1 MLLLL
6 KNLTMEKPVYLDYN
20 ATTPVE
26 KEVAEIMQY
35 TLDTCFGNPS
45 SSHWFGVQARKV
57 VEEARKDVAALIHV
71 SPDEIIFTSGGTESN
86 NMAIKG
92 YAMAN
97 KHKGRHI
104 ITSSIEH
111 PAVHEVCKFLEQNGF
126 EITYLPVDR
135 EGTVQSATL
144 REAIRPDTI
153 LISVMHANNETGTI
167 QPVREIGEVAKQYGI
182 AFHCDAAQSAGKI
195 PINCPEMGFT
205 MLSIAGHKLYA
216 PKGIGALYIRRGT
229 GLEKTMHGADHEFNL
244 RAGTEN
250 VPEIAGLG
258 MACKIAAGNLD
269 KFSVQMK
276 RTSDEL
282 YRLLY
287 EALPD
292 IKLNGTSSNR
302 LPNTLNISFPNIEA
316 DTLLSELQGI
326 AASAGAACHSG
337 DVEVSHVLEAMKVP
351 VEYAMGAI
359 RFSTGR
365 HTTIGDVEKAAVQII
380 DAVKRLHPDDSILDA
395 KVANE
400 EIKLTRFTHG
410 LGCACKMN
418 PASLQEVLAKI
429 TVSTGPDVL
438 VGSGTADDA
447 CVYRIN
453 EDTAIV
459 QTVDFFTPVVDDP
472 FTFGQ
477 IAAANALS
485 DIYAM
490 GGTPLFALNI
500 AAFPSNRLP
509 LSVLE
514 EILKGAGE
522 KAAEAGIPVLGGH
535 TIDDNEPKFGMVV
548 SGKIH
553 PGKIVLNATAKP
565 GDVLLLTKPVGTGI
579 IATASKRGAA
589 SPEIMKQ
596 AVNLMS
602 ELNRSAAEIMLR
614 YPVSAC
620 TDVTGFGLMG
630 HLMEMSIGSGVNVT
644 VSSGKVPVI
653 YGVEELV
660 RQGFVPGGTKSNLD
674 FVKQKVEWD
683 EAVSPTIRTI
693 LCDAQTSGGLLI
705 AVPEKY
711 AAGLQDEL
719 NRNRNTKSVAIGYI
733 SGPGNGII
741 SVEA

>member
-1 MLLLL
+1 MQ
-6 KNLTMEKPVYLDYN
+6 KNMSMEKPVYLDYN

-26 KEVAEIMQY
+26 KEVAEAIQY
-35 TLDTCFGNPS
+35 TLETCFGNPS
-45 SSHWFGVQARKV
+45 SSHWFGIQARKV
-57 VEEARKDVAALIHV
+57 VDQARKDVAALIHV
-71 SPDEIIFTSGGTESN
+71 QPDEIIFTSGGTESN

-92 YAMAN
+92 YALAN
-97 KHKGRHI
+97 RHRGNHI
-104 ITSSIEH
+104 ITTSIEH
-111 PAVHEVCKFLEQNGF
+111 PAVHEVCKYLGKNGF
-126 EITYLPVDR
+126 EVSYLPVNS
-135 EGTVQSATL
+135 EGMVQPETV

-167 QPVREIGEVAKQYGI
+167 QPVREIGQIAEQHGI
-182 AFHCDAAQSAGKI
+182 AFHSDAAQSAGKI
-195 PINCPEMGFT
+195 PINCPKMGIT

-216 PKGIGALYIRRGT
+216 PKGIGALYIKRGT

-258 MACKIAAGNLD
+258 MACRISAQHLEKFAA
-269 KFSVQMK
+269 QMK
-276 RTSDEL
+276 QTSEEL
-282 YRLLY
+282 YRLLSV
-287 EALPD
+287 ALPD
-292 IKLNGTSSNR
+292 IKLNGTLVDR

-316 DTLLSELQGI
+316 DTLLSELEGI
-326 AASAGAACHSG
+326 AASAGAACHTG

-365 HTTIGDVEKAAVQII
+365 YTTMEDIRKAATEIVL
-380 DAVKRLHPDDSILDA
+380 AVKRLHPDEGVQSA
-395 KVANE
+395 TAPTE
-400 EIKLTRFTHG
+400 AIKLTRFTHG
-410 LGCACKMN
+410 LGCACKLN
-418 PASLQEVLAKI
+418 PSSLQEVLAKL

-459 QTVDFFTPVVDDP
+459 QTVDFFTPIVDDP

-477 IAAANALS
+477 IAAANSLS
-485 DIYAM
+485 DVYAM

-509 LSVLE
+509 MSVLE

-553 PGKIVLNATAKP
+553 PDKIVLNATAKP
-565 GDVLLLTKPVGTGI
+565 GDVLILTKPLGTGI
-579 IATASKRGAA
+579 IATAAKRGAA
-589 SPEIMKQ
+589 STDIVQQ
-596 AVNLMS
+596 AVRLMA
-602 ELNRSAAEIMLR
+602 ELNKAAAETMMH
-614 YPVSAC
+614 YPVNAC

-630 HLMEMSIGSGVNVT
+630 HLMEMTVASGVEASI
-644 VSSGKVPVI
+644 SSRKVPVI
-653 YGVEELV
+653 EGVEELI
-660 RQGFVPGGTKSNLD
+660 RQGFVPGGTKSNMNY
-674 FVKQKVEWD
+674 VTQKVEWED
-683 EAVSPTIRTI
+683 AVSPASRTI

-711 AAGLQDEL
+711 AADLQEDL
-719 NRNRNTKSVAIGYI
+719 NRNSNTKSVAIGLVT
-733 SGPGNGII
+733 GKGNGII
-741 SVEA
+741 RVSA